1 MPTQSFHSAL
11 GRSDFLGL
19 RMRSGVT
26 EIVYDD
32 GRARRMIWR
41 VATTVNDSV
50 LGDVLRFAV
59 GQRRVVPA
67 LQSELNRRRIDV
79 EDVIG
84 DPALM

>member
-1 MPTQSFHSAL
+1 
-11 GRSDFLGL
+11 
-19 RMRSGVT
+19 MR

-32 GRARRMIWR
+32 GRTRRLIWR
-41 VATTVNDSV
+41 VASSVNDGV

-67 LQSELNRRRIDV
+67 LQCELNRRHIEV